1 MSVGF
6 NSYDD
11 FKKYMEDSG
20 LKTTTIHEQWGEANF
35 FDYGAALSD
44 DLKDM
49 ICNPNK
55 YNLDAS
61 DDATDGFDKNDE
73 RLQAE
78 VAALFKNKNVMQRGD
93 FVETLRSMGY
103 EVSVSYVKSTYIP
116 DNKADGHWD
125 TNVSTASIGVYTISD
140 GKGGDLIVAD
150 ANGNGA
156 LESEEVMMN
165 HILDGVNADVMADIK
180 ARQGVNG
187 VVSSGASEGISDFT
201 TNKDNKG
208 EEVSQ
213 IEFNNK
219 VEEYLEDGYGKSMA
233 VNLANGDLDIALHG
247 MQYTGSMEAK
257 VEGFNINEEDGISK
271 EEFNKAVENLANV
284 NGKTKEEAIS
294 LANKQFGTDFEY
306 TGNDIKEEEVE
317 EKEAA

>member
-20 LKTTTIHEQWGEANF
+20 LKTTKINEQWGEANF

-187 VVSSGASEGISDFT
+187 VVSKGASNGDSDYTNNT
-201 TNKDNKG
+201 TNKG

-213 IEFNNK
+213 TEFNNI
-219 VEEYLEDGYGKSMA
+219 VEKYLEQGYGESLA
-233 VNLANGDLDIALHG
+233 ENLANGDLDIALHG
-247 MQYTGSMEAK
+247 MQYTGTFEA
-257 VEGFNINEEDGISK
+257 VQAEEEAEGEVTQAS
-271 EEFNKAVENLANV
+271 FNKQVNSYISEGKSIKEATAKANSELGV
-284 NGKTKEEAIS
+284 
-294 LANKQFGTDFEY
+294 DMEY
-306 TGNDIKEEEVE
+306 TGSEKDKVE

>member
-11 FKKYMEDSG
+11 FKQYLEDSG
-20 LKTTTIHEQWGEANF
+20 LKTTKINSQWGEANF
-35 FDYGAALSD
+35 FDYGAALST
-44 DLKDM
+44 DLQDM

-61 DDATDGFDKNDE
+61 DDATDGFDENDK

-93 FVETLRSMGY
+93 FVATLKSMGY

-156 LESEEVMMN
+156 LEVEEVMMN

-180 ARQGVNG
+180 ARQGING
-187 VVSSGASEGISDFT
+187 VSGSSSSSGNDAVKATE
-201 TNKDNKG
+201 KE

-213 IEFNNK
+213 IEFNNI
-219 VEEYLEDGYGKSMA
+219 VEKYLEQGYGESLA
-233 VNLANGDLDIALHG
+233 ENLANNDLDIALHG
-247 MQYTGSMEAK
+247 MQYTGTFEA
-257 VEGFNINEEDGISK
+257 VQAEEEAEGEITQTA
-271 EEFNKAVENLANV
+271 FNKQV
-284 NGKTKEEAIS
+284 NSYISDGKSIEEATAK
-294 LANKQFGTDFEY
+294 ANSELGVDMEY
-306 TGNDIKEEEVE
+306 TGSEKDKVE

>member
-6 NSYDD
+6 SSYEEYQQYLKDA
-11 FKKYMEDSG
+11 G
-20 LKTTTIHEQWGEANF
+20 LKTTHINSQYGEANF
-35 FDYGAALSD
+35 FDYGAALSTE
-44 DLKDM
+44 LQDM

-55 YNLDAS
+55 YNLDSS
-61 DDATDGFDKNDE
+61 DDATDGFDENDK

-103 EVSVSYVKSTYIP
+103 EVNVSYVKSSYIP

-125 TNVSTASIGVYTISD
+125 TNVSNASIGVYTISD

-156 LESEEVMMN
+156 LEVEEVMMN

-187 VVSSGASEGISDFT
+187 ITSSGASNGDSDFT
-201 TNKDNKG
+201 NNTDNDG

-213 IEFNNK
+213 SEFNSI
-219 VEEYLEDGYGKSMA
+219 VEKYLEQGYGESLAEGM
-233 VNLANGDLDIALHG
+233 ANGDLDIALHG
-247 MQYTGSMEAK
+247 MQYTGSMETAQ
-257 VEGFNINEEDGISK
+257 EEQNGVSQS
-271 EEFNKAVENLANV
+271 EFNNKVNSYMSSGKSLA
-284 NGKTKEEAIS
+284 EATS
-294 LANKQFGTDFEY
+294 LANSSLEVDMEYKGTE
-306 TGNDIKEEEVE
+306 KEKVE

>member
-44 DLKDM
+44 ELQDM

-61 DDATDGFDKNDE
+61 DDATDGFDENDKQ
-73 RLQAE
+73 LQAE
-78 VAALFKNKNVMQRGD
+78 IAALFKNKNVMQRGD
-93 FVETLRSMGY
+93 FVATLKSMGY
-103 EVSVSYVKSTYIP
+103 EVSVSYVKTSYIS
-116 DNKADGHWD
+116 DNKADGHYD
-125 TNVSTASIGVYTISD
+125 TDVRNGNIGVYTISD
-140 GKGGDLIVAD
+140 GKGGDLIIAD

-156 LESEEVMMN
+156 LEVEEVMMN

-180 ARQGVNG
+180 ARQGING
-187 VVSSGASEGISDFT
+187 VSGSSSSSGNDAVKATE
-201 TNKDNKG
+201 KE

-213 IEFNNK
+213 IEFNNI
-219 VEEYLEDGYGKSMA
+219 VEKYLEKGYGESLA
-233 VNLANGDLDIALHG
+233 ENLANNDLDIALHG
-247 MQYTGSMEAK
+247 MQYTGTFEA
-257 VEGFNINEEDGISK
+257 VQAEEEAEGEITQTA
-271 EEFNKAVENLANV
+271 FNKQV
-284 NGKTKEEAIS
+284 NSYISDGKSIEEATAK
-294 LANKQFGTDFEY
+294 ANSELGVDMEY
-306 TGNDIKEEEVE
+306 TGSEKDKVE